1 MLKSEDVRQVLYL
14 IQQRKRML
22 LLIGAKVGDDKKMCS
37 LVLQI
42 AEAEWQLWREVAA
55 KSGGLVDLEFP
66 WKMSEMLAVKNPR

>member
-1 MLKSEDVRQVLYL
+1 MLKSEDVRQLVYL

-22 LLIGAKVGDDKKMCS
+22 LLIEAKVRGNEKMFS

-55 KSGGLVDLEFP
+55 ESGGLVDLEFP
-66 WKMSEMLAVKNPR
+66 WEIEVPKPSQ